1 MHRVLYCG
9 ERHTLNKGGH
19 MTHSNANDMGT
30 SVKVTKARV
39 GITAG
44 DLALIATFAALI
56 AVCAILPAVTIGGL
70 VPITLQTFG
79 VLLAGAILGAKR
91 GFLAVV
97 LYLAIGAVGLPVF
110 TNGGAGLAPFAG
122 PSAGYLVAMPFAA
135 ALTGFIVHRFAGKT
149 IAGSIAMISGAGIIA
164 SIVFMYPLGIG
175 GLAWRAGMT
184 VQEAFLLNLTFVPG
198 DVIKAVLAAFVATA
212 VLRAFPDLA
221 ARRRQ
226 R

>member
-1 MHRVLYCG
+1 
-9 ERHTLNKGGH
+9 
-19 MTHSNANDMGT
+19 MTHSNANEVGT
-30 SVKVTKARV
+30 GVKVTKARV

-91 GFLAVV
+91 GFLTVL

-135 ALTGFIVHRFAGKT
+135 ALTGFIVHRFASKT
-149 IAGSIAMISGAGIIA
+149 IAGSITMISLAGVIA
-164 SIVFMYPLGIG
+164 SVVFMYPLGIG

-184 VQEAFLLNLTFVPG
+184 IQEAFILNLTFVPG
-198 DVIKAVLAAFVATA
+198 DIIKAVLAAFVATA

-221 ARRRQ
+221 ARRR